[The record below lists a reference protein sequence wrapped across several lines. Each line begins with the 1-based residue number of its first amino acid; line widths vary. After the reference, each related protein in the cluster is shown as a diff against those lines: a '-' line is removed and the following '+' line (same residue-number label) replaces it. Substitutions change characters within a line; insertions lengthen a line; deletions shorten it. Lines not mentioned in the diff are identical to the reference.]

1 MTAKPRILVVDD
13 DPMACKV
20 LSRMLRSEYEV
31 TAFDDSEAALQH
43 FMAKGAEIIMTDLKM
58 PKMDGIELLSR
69 ARKIA
74 QGVIVFVVTGFSSV
88 NSAVEAMR
96 QGAYDY
102 IPKPFEPDDVLIRIR
117 RALKERALEQRCHSF
132 EQERTLRNDQYRI
145 ITSHPKMFEV
155 LEIAKKVARTD
166 STILVQGETGVGKEL
181 FVRMIHQWSPRNQF
195 SFVPVN
201 CSALAD
207 GIMESELFGHE
218 KGAFTGATSRRI
230 GFFEMANQGTILLDE
245 IGTTDNRFQVKLLRV
260 LQDRII
266 YRVGSPSAIELD
278 VRVIASTNQDLE
290 QEAREN
296 LFRSDLYYRLSVVTI
311 TIPPLRERREDIPLL
326 AEHFLAKYRHINPKV
341 EAVAPEAIQ
350 ILKCY
355 DYPGNVRELENII
368 ERAMILETNTVLNA
382 ASLLIRGTNNDNQTG
397 MVNASTEPLN
407 IRSAEKEHIL
417 QVLELCNGK
426 KMEAARMLGINKT
439 TLWRKMK
446 NYGIGENR

>member
-1 MTAKPRILVVDD
+1 
-13 DPMACKV
+13 MACKV

-31 TAFDDSEAALQH
+31 TAFDDSETALQH
-43 FMAKGAEIIMTDLKM
+43 FMAKGADIIMTDLKM
-58 PKMDGIELLSR
+58 PKMDGIELLNK
-69 ARKIA
+69 ARKIE

-102 IPKPFEPDDVLIRIR
+102 IPKPFEPDDVLIRVR
-117 RALKERALEQRCHSF
+117 RALKERALEHRCHSF

-145 ITSHPKMFEV
+145 ITSHPKMLEV

-181 FVRMIHQWSPRNQF
+181 FVRMIHHWSPRNQF

-230 GFFEMANQGTILLDE
+230 GFFEMANHGTILLDE

-290 QEAREN
+290 QEARDN

-311 TIPPLRERREDIPLL
+311 TIPPLRERREDVPLL

-341 EAVAPEAIQ
+341 ETVAPEAIQ

-368 ERAMILETNTVLNA
+368 ERAMILETDRILTA
-382 ASLLIRGTNNDNQTG
+382 ASLLIRGTNNDDQNG
-397 MVNASTEPLN
+397 MANASTEPLN

-446 NYGIGENR
+446 NYGIGATSQPD